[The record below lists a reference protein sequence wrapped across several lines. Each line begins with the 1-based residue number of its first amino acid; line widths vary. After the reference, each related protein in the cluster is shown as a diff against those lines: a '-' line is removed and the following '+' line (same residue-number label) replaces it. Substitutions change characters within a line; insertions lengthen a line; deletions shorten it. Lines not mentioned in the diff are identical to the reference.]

1 MEKTVLVTGAT
12 GQQGGAVARRLIER
26 GHRVKAL
33 TRNPESE
40 KAKELKKLGMEPVNG
55 DFTDKVTLV
64 EAMRGYDTVFS
75 MATPLEKGVQ
85 AETEMAITTFEAALE
100 AGVSHYVYSSVAG
113 ADKNTGIPHFES
125 KFKVEQYITGKN
137 IPYTVVA
144 PVYFMENLRS
154 PFTLPAL
161 KQGAFSQALPKA
173 RKLQM
178 IALQNI
184 AEFVVHVIENP
195 EKFNGKR
202 FEIASDELSGEEVA
216 RMLTST
222 TKCKIGY
229 NEVPIEQLK
238 SANLDLGLMYEWFN
252 EVGYSVDLEEL
263 KRDYPDVSWK
273 SLRDWIQEK
282 DWSDIKCD

>member
-1 MEKTVLVTGAT
+1 MKKTVLVAGAT

-26 GHRVKAL
+26 GHMVKAL

-40 KAKELKKLGMEPVNG
+40 RAKELERLGMEPVKG
-55 DFTDKVTLV
+55 DFHDRASLV
-64 EAMRGYDTVFS
+64 EAMRGCDTVFA
-75 MATPLEKGVQ
+75 MASPLERGVE

-125 KFKVEQYITGKN
+125 KFKVEQYITSKN
-137 IPYTVVA
+137 IPYTIVA

-154 PFTLPAL
+154 PFSLPAL
-161 KQGAFSQALPKA
+161 QQGVFSQALPKT

-184 AEFVVHVIENP
+184 AEFVVHIIENP
-195 EKFNGKR
+195 DKFNGKR
-202 FEIASDELSGEEVA
+202 FEIASDDLSGEEVA
-216 RMLTST
+216 EILTKT
-222 TKCKIGY
+222 TECPIGY
-229 NEVPIEQLK
+229 NELELEQLK
-238 SANLDLGLMYEWFN
+238 SMNLDLGLMYEWFN

-273 SLRDWIQEK
+273 SLRQWTEER